1 MEIKTIYFEKEGD
14 DNTDAA
20 LAAARQRAK
29 ELGIKTVLVAS
40 TRGNT
45 AVKAVNVFQ
54 GVKVI
59 IVTHVFG
66 SMEPN
71 TSAFLDANRQIVE
84 SKGGKMLTTSHG
96 FGGINNAFRTPMP
109 RPAGGPPGGAM
120 PAGGPPPGPR
130 PAPAPVPGD
139 IIASTLGV
147 ICRGMKVTAEITIM
161 AADAGLVRCD
171 EEVIA
176 IAGSGRGADTAV
188 VVQPANSQRFF
199 DLKVKEIICKPR
211 T

>member
-1 MEIKTIYFEKEGD
+1 MEIKTLYFEREGES
-14 DNTDAA
+14 NTDAA
-20 LAAARQRAK
+20 LAAARQRAQ

-45 AVKAVNVFQ
+45 AVKAVDVFQ
-54 GVKVI
+54 GMKVV
-59 IVTHVFG
+59 IVSHVYG

-71 TSAFLDANRQIVE
+71 TSAFLDSNRQTVE
-84 SKGGKMLTTSHG
+84 GKGGKILTAAHG
-96 FGGINNAFRTPMP
+96 FGGINNAFRSPMP
-109 RPAGGPPGGAM
+109 RPAGGPAGGTM

-130 PAPAPVPGD
+130 PAPSPVPGD
-139 IIASTLGV
+139 IIAQTLSV

-161 AADAGLVRCD
+161 AADAGLVRSD

-176 IAGSGRGADTAV
+176 VAGSGRGADTAV

-199 DLKVKEIICKPR
+199 ELKVKEIICKPR
-211 T
+211 